1 ARVGRDLGLVEQDV
15 ENGGWHPRILD
26 GPADGALGRAG
37 HAASAGVFRAPH
49 LLARGVGGDV
59 GRRGGLLGHVAN
71 LGGKGAGLLAGGDRG
86 ALGQLL
92 GGRLHVHGG
101 QVGDA
106 GLHGLHGQV
115 LGLLRGG
122 RADGHGRQ
130 VDDAGGGQL
139 DLQGGI
145 RTDGDGGQVDDA
157 VDARGF
163 GGKGRGGGQRE
174 GQGGGEGLG
183 VHGVLRCR

>member
-1 ARVGRDLGLVEQDV
+1 
-15 ENGGWHPRILD
+15 
-26 GPADGALGRAG
+26 
-37 HAASAGVFRAPH
+37 
-49 LLARGVGGDV
+49 RGVGGDV

-101 QVGDA
+101 QVDDA

-130 VDDAGGGQL
+130 VDDAGG
-139 DLQGGI
+139 
-145 RTDGDGGQVDDA
+145 
-157 VDARGF
+157 ARGF